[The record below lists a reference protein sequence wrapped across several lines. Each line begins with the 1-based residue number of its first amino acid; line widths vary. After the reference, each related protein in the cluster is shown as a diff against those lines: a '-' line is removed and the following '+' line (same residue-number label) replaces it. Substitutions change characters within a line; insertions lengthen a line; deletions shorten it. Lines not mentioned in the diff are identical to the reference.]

1 MLRFNFP
8 KYISTPDIEGG
19 GEEKNAEDANLLARA
34 KMWTGSI
41 RNGVD
46 GAAAKKTKQ
55 KKTPYAGLRPKIL
68 HLWAHSL
75 SYSPST
81 GTVDDVEVGFFFV
94 L

>member
-55 KKTPYAGLRPKIL
+55 KKRLTLGYDPKSSTSELTVWVTARPL
-68 HLWAHSL
+68 
-75 SYSPST
+75 
-81 GTVDDVEVGFFFV
+81 EQ
-94 L
+94 